1 MDRFEI
7 DDTIRQVD
15 VLTQETIGELNVME
29 NRKVLLV
36 NTVCAT
42 GSVGRIMTGLYDV
55 LEEHGYTCLLAYGRG
70 TAPEG
75 YRAYRIGNDQD
86 VYFHGAMSRLMDRQG
101 FFSAR
106 ATREFIRVIEE
117 YNPDIVHLHNVHGYY
132 LNMKLL
138 FEYLKGSG
146 RRIIWTLHDC
156 WSFTGHCTHFEYIG
170 CNKWMTECDSCEQL
184 AEYPK
189 SWFMDRSKKNYTQKK
204 ELFTG
209 FDDLTIVT
217 HNDRENELHAIC
229 HSLLDAF
236 EWPVICTRFL
246 EQPERQVF

>member
-7 DDTIRQVD
+7 DDTIKQVD

-70 TAPEG
+70 GAPEG
-75 YRAYRIGNDQD
+75 YRSYRIGNDQE

-101 FFSAR
+101 FFSAH
-106 ATREFIRVIEE
+106 ATREFIRVIEDF
-117 YNPDIVHLHNVHGYY
+117 NPDIVHLHNVHGYY

-170 CNKWMTECDSCEQL
+170 CQKWQYGCSHCEQL
-184 AEYPK
+184 QEYPK
-189 SWFMDRSKKNYTQKK
+189 SLRMDNSK
-204 ELFTG
+204 
-209 FDDLTIVT
+209 
-217 HNDRENELHAIC
+217 
-229 HSLLDAF
+229 
-236 EWPVICTRFL
+236 
-246 EQPERQVF
+246 